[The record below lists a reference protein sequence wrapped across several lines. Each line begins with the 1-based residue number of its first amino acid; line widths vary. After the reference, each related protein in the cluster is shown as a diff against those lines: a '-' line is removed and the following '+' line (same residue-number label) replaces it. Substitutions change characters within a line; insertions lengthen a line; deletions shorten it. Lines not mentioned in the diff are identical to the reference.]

1 MHPVSG
7 QTARPRCA
15 AAVTWMIALSLST
28 LGMPSQSARAQEE
41 DARSFVR
48 FAQEFEA
55 TCVARNAVQ
64 ILVTSTHASRTVR
77 VWLDRYHMGVGTGDR
92 SKTDLKPG
100 AAPEALGC
108 SRTLDGPQEW
118 RIVRAQF
125 VD

>member
-1 MHPVSG
+1 MVLLSVSALAMHPIP
-7 QTARPRCA
+7 AK
-15 AAVTWMIALSLST
+15 
-28 LGMPSQSARAQEE
+28 AQDD
-41 DARSFVR
+41 DARSSVR
-48 FAQEFEA
+48 FVQEFEA
-55 TCVARNAVQ
+55 TCVSRNAVQ
-64 ILVTSTHASRTVR
+64 ILVASTHASRTVR

>member
-1 MHPVSG
+1 MILAALPVAGMS
-7 QTARPRCA
+7 ADA
-15 AAVTWMIALSLST
+15 A
-28 LGMPSQSARAQEE
+28 PSQEE
-41 DARSFVR
+41 DARAFVR
-48 FAQEFEA
+48 FVQEFEA

-64 ILVTSTHASRTVR
+64 FLVTSSHASRTVR

-125 VD
+125 VE